1 MVEVAGDLKEKM
13 DRDEEEEQER
23 QQEEQKLDLESM
35 VFAQPR
41 YFLITL
47 SQ

>member
-35 VFAQPR
+35 IFAQPK
-41 YFLITL
+41 
-47 SQ
+47 

>member
-35 VFAQPR
+35 IFAH
-41 YFLITL
+41 YT
-47 SQ
+47 